1 MINKNTVD
9 FLSEQEEYIVSKM
22 KVLAWILLTTIL
34 LATTACQ
41 SDQNTL
47 EETNNVPEITQDY
60 GVIAE
65 GQLLPHQHVDLA
77 FNMSGKVT
85 EILQSESTF
94 VRKGQ
99 IIARLDNEDSLN
111 ASYAQAEANSKQALN
126 AVRAAELDLDQANN
140 NVQQSENTLAQVQL
154 EQPQITL
161 ESARARLEVISAQ
174 QSLDALQDTAT
185 LLPAQIENEIQLA
198 LTRIQ
203 TAQDSLPAI
212 DKPDVQYYAQQV
224 DLAQNAL
231 EQLRLNSTIIDI
243 GALTDAVDS
252 TADLVEDEK
261 EFLDKVQKAIDGC
274 QVNVD
279 GDDYTKLI
287 FSQDLTY
294 RNTLY
299 KSGTVY
305 DVDNW
310 IADELLD
317 DYATIV
323 SKATLTCDTSR
334 KVTIDGRKTTLEDAQ
349 ERYNDVVSQYDEAVE
364 QLGKSR
370 LQNTKLISTAESDL
384 AKAQRNLEWA
394 QSGEYSREGIIA
406 AANQSADDPAV
417 PQSVSLATQQLEADI
432 KLATAQLSDARNR
445 LSDLED
451 GIDPDA
457 LELSK
462 ASLDQAQAYLNY
474 TNTQIEQIQLRIS
487 QAKIS
492 VDLAK
497 VIEKSTLLSLN
508 TARTQMRASQAALE
522 LATQNLAHN
531 ELVAPWDGTIADLSL
546 TLDEYVQPGQPIATL
561 ADFSSWKV
569 ETDNLTEIE
578 VPDVSVGQNVN
589 INPDALPELELNGVV
604 SSISQLFTEKRGD
617 VTYTVTID
625 LEESD
630 PRLRWGMTMVVT
642 FRDA

>member
-1 MINKNTVD
+1 
-9 FLSEQEEYIVSKM
+9 M
-22 KVLAWILLTTIL
+22 KVLAWIVLITTM
-34 LATTACQ
+34 LATTSCQ
-41 SDQNTL
+41 SDENTTA
-47 EETNNVPEITQDY
+47 EIDSVPEIAQDY

-65 GQLLPHQHVDLA
+65 GQLLPYQHVDLSFSMA
-77 FNMSGKVT
+77 GKVT
-85 EILQSESTF
+85 EILQSESSF

-99 IIARLDNEDSLN
+99 IIARLDNKDSLN
-111 ASYAQAEANSKQALN
+111 ASYAQAEANAKQALN
-126 AVRAAELDLDQANN
+126 AVRAAELDLEQSNN

-154 EQPQITL
+154 EQPQLTL
-161 ESARARLEVISAQ
+161 ESTRARLDVISAQ
-174 QSLDALQDTAT
+174 QSLDSLQDTAT
-185 LLPAQIENEIQLA
+185 LLPAQIENEIQIA
-198 LTRIQ
+198 LTRIE

-212 DKPDVQYYAQQV
+212 DKPDVQYYSQQV
-224 DLAQNAL
+224 ELAQNAL
-231 EQLRLNSTIIDI
+231 EQLRLNSTILDI
-243 GALTDAVDS
+243 GTLTDAVDS

-261 EFLDKVQKAIDGC
+261 EFLDKVKKAIDGC

-279 GDDYTKLI
+279 GDDYTKLT

-317 DYATIV
+317 DYPTIV
-323 SKATLTCDTSR
+323 SKATLTCDTNR
-334 KVTIDGRKTTLEDAQ
+334 KVTVDSRKTTLEDAQ

-370 LQNTKLISTAESDL
+370 LQNKKLISSAESDL

-394 QSGEYSREGIIA
+394 QSGIYSREGIIA

-432 KLATAQLSDARNR
+432 KLAKAQLSDARNR
-445 LSDLED
+445 LSDLEN

-462 ASLDQAQAYLNY
+462 ARLDQALAYVNY
-474 TNTQIEQIQLRIS
+474 TDTQIQQIQLRIS
-487 QAKIS
+487 QATIS
-492 VDLAK
+492 VELAK
-497 VIEKSTLLSLN
+497 VGEKSALLSLN
-508 TARTQMRASQAALE
+508 TARTQMRASQAALDS
-522 LATQNLAHN
+522 ATQNLAHN
-531 ELVAPWDGTIADLSL
+531 ELVAPWDGTIADLPL

-561 ADFSSWKV
+561 ADFSVWKV

-578 VPDVSVGQNVN
+578 VPDVSVGQNVI
-589 INPDALPELELNGVV
+589 INPDAVPELKLNGKV

-642 FRDA
+642 FSDS

>member
-1 MINKNTVD
+1 M
-9 FLSEQEEYIVSKM
+9 SKM
-22 KVLAWILLTTIL
+22 KVLTWTVLITTM
-34 LATTACQ
+34 LATTSCQ
-41 SDQNTL
+41 SDENTTV
-47 EETNNVPEITQDY
+47 ETGSVPAITQDY

-65 GQLLPHQHVDLA
+65 GQLLPYQHVDLSFSMA
-77 FNMSGKVT
+77 GKVT
-85 EILQSESTF
+85 EILQSESSF

-99 IIARLDNEDSLN
+99 IIARLDNKDSLN
-111 ASYAQAEANSKQALN
+111 ASYAQAEANAKQSLN
-126 AVRAAELDLDQANN
+126 AVLAAELDLEQSNN
-140 NVQQSENTLAQVQL
+140 NVQQSENTLVQVQL
-154 EQPQITL
+154 EQPQLTL
-161 ESARARLEVISAQ
+161 ESTRARLDVISAQ
-174 QSLDALQDTAT
+174 QSLDSLQDTAT
-185 LLPAQIENEIQLA
+185 LLPAQIENEIQIA
-198 LTRIQ
+198 LTRIE

-212 DKPDVQYYAQQV
+212 DKPDVQYYSQQV
-224 DLAQNAL
+224 ELAQNAL

-243 GALTDAVDS
+243 GTLTDAVDS

-261 EFLDKVQKAIDGC
+261 EFLDKVKKAIDGC

-279 GDDYTKLI
+279 GDDYTKLT

-317 DYATIV
+317 DYPTIV
-323 SKATLTCDTSR
+323 SKATLTCDTNR
-334 KVTIDGRKTTLEDAQ
+334 KVTVDSRKTTLEDAQ

-370 LQNTKLISTAESDL
+370 LQNKKLISSAESDL

-394 QSGEYSREGIIA
+394 QSGIYSRAGIIA

-432 KLATAQLSDARNR
+432 KLAKAQLSDARNR
-445 LSDLED
+445 LSDLEN

-457 LELSK
+457 LALSK
-462 ASLDQAQAYLNY
+462 ARLDQALAYVNY
-474 TNTQIEQIQLRIS
+474 TDTQIQQIQLRIS
-487 QAKIS
+487 QATIS
-492 VDLAK
+492 VELAK
-497 VIEKSTLLSLN
+497 IGEKSALLSLN
-508 TARTQMRASQAALE
+508 TARTQMKASQAALDS
-522 LATQNLAHN
+522 ATQNLAHN
-531 ELVAPWDGTIADLSL
+531 ELVAPWDGTIADLPL

-561 ADFSSWKV
+561 ADFSIWKV

-578 VPDVSVGQNVN
+578 VPDVSVGQSVS
-589 INPDALPELELNGVV
+589 INPDALPELQLNGIV

-625 LEESD
+625 LEDSD

-642 FRDA
+642 FPDS

>member
-1 MINKNTVD
+1 M
-9 FLSEQEEYIVSKM
+9 SKM
-22 KVLAWILLTTIL
+22 KVLAWIVLITTM
-34 LATTACQ
+34 LATTSCQ
-41 SDQNTL
+41 SDENTTA
-47 EETNNVPEITQDY
+47 EIGSVPEIAQDY

-65 GQLLPHQHVDLA
+65 GQLLPYQHVDLSFSMA
-77 FNMSGKVT
+77 GKVT
-85 EILQSESTF
+85 EILQSESSF

-99 IIARLDNEDSLN
+99 IIARLDNKDSLN
-111 ASYAQAEANSKQALN
+111 ASYAQAEANAKQALN
-126 AVRAAELDLDQANN
+126 AVRAAELDLEQSNN

-154 EQPQITL
+154 EQPQLML
-161 ESARARLEVISAQ
+161 ESARARLDVISAQ
-174 QSLDALQDTAT
+174 QSLDSLQDTAT
-185 LLPAQIENEIQLA
+185 LLPAQIENEIQIA
-198 LTRIQ
+198 LTRIE
-203 TAQDSLPAI
+203 TAQDLLPAI
-212 DKPDVQYYAQQV
+212 DKPDVQYYSQQV
-224 DLAQNAL
+224 ELAQNAL
-231 EQLRLNSTIIDI
+231 EQLRLNSTILDI
-243 GALTDAVDS
+243 GTLTDAVDS

-261 EFLDKVQKAIDGC
+261 EFLDKVKKAIDGC

-279 GDDYTKLI
+279 GDDYTKLT

-317 DYATIV
+317 DYPTIV
-323 SKATLTCDTSR
+323 SKATLTCDTNR
-334 KVTIDGRKTTLEDAQ
+334 KVTVDSRKTTLEDAQ

-370 LQNTKLISTAESDL
+370 LQNKKLISSAESDL

-394 QSGEYSREGIIA
+394 QSGIYSREGIIA

-432 KLATAQLSDARNR
+432 KLAKAQLSDARNR
-445 LSDLED
+445 LSDLEN

-462 ASLDQAQAYLNY
+462 ARLDQALAYVNY
-474 TNTQIEQIQLRIS
+474 TDTQIQQIQLRIS
-487 QAKIS
+487 QATIS
-492 VDLAK
+492 VELAK
-497 VIEKSTLLSLN
+497 VGEKSALLSLN
-508 TARTQMRASQAALE
+508 TARTQMRASQAALDS
-522 LATQNLAHN
+522 ATQNLAHN
-531 ELVAPWDGTIADLSL
+531 ELVAPWDGTIADLPL

-561 ADFSSWKV
+561 ADFSVWKV

-578 VPDVSVGQNVN
+578 VPDVSVGQNVI
-589 INPDALPELELNGVV
+589 INPDALPELKLNGKV

-642 FRDA
+642 FSDS

>member
-1 MINKNTVD
+1 M
-9 FLSEQEEYIVSKM
+9 SKM
-22 KVLAWILLTTIL
+22 KVLAWVVLITTIL
-34 LATTACQ
+34 ATTSCQ
-41 SDQNTL
+41 SDENTTA
-47 EETNNVPEITQDY
+47 ETGSVPEIAQDY
-60 GVIAE
+60 GIIAE
-65 GQLLPHQHVDLA
+65 GQLLPYRHVDLSFSMA
-77 FNMSGKVT
+77 GKVT
-85 EILQSESTF
+85 EILQSESSF

-99 IIARLDNEDSLN
+99 IIARLDNKDRLD
-111 ASYAQAEANSKQALN
+111 ASYAQADANAKQALN
-126 AVRAAELDLDQANN
+126 VVLAAELDLEQANN

-154 EQPQITL
+154 EQPQLTL
-161 ESARARLEVISAQ
+161 ESTRARLDVISAQ
-174 QSLDALQDTAT
+174 QSLDSLQDTAT
-185 LLPAQIENEIQLA
+185 LLPAQIENEIQIA
-198 LTRIQ
+198 LTRIE

-212 DKPDVQYYAQQV
+212 DKPDVQYYSQQV
-224 DLAQNAL
+224 ELAQNAL

-252 TADLVEDEK
+252 TADLVEDEQ
-261 EFLDKVQKAIDGC
+261 EFLDKVKKAIDGC

-279 GDDYTKLI
+279 GDDYTKLT

-294 RNTLY
+294 RSTLY
-299 KSGTVY
+299 KSGTVH

-317 DYATIV
+317 DYPTIV
-323 SKATLTCDTSR
+323 SKATLTCDTNR
-334 KVTIDGRKTTLEDAQ
+334 KVTVDSRKTTLEDAQ

-364 QLGKSR
+364 QLEKSR
-370 LQNTKLISTAESDL
+370 LQNKKLISSAESDL

-394 QSGEYSREGIIA
+394 QSGKYSREGIIA
-406 AANQSADDPAV
+406 NANQSADDPAV

-432 KLATAQLSDARNR
+432 KLAKAQLSDARNR
-445 LSDLED
+445 LSDLEN
-451 GIDPDA
+451 GINPDS

-462 ASLDQAQAYLNY
+462 ARLDQALAYVNY
-474 TNTQIEQIQLRIS
+474 TDTQMEQIKLRIS
-487 QAKIS
+487 QATIS

-497 VIEKSTLLSLN
+497 VAEKSALLSLN
-508 TARTQMRASQAALE
+508 TARTQMRASQAALDS
-522 LATQNLAHN
+522 ATQNLANN
-531 ELVAPWDGTIADLSL
+531 ELVAPWDGTIADLPL
-546 TLDEYVQPGQPIATL
+546 ILDEYVQPGQPIATL
-561 ADFSSWKV
+561 ADFSVWKI

-589 INPDALPELELNGVV
+589 INPDALPELELNGIV

-642 FRDA
+642 FSDS

>member
-126 AVRAAELDLDQANN
+126 AVRSAELDLDQANN

-154 EQPQITL
+154 EQPQIPL

-287 FSQDLTY
+287 FIQDLTY

-334 KVTIDGRKTTLEDAQ
+334 KVTIDGRKTTLDDAQ

>member
-1 MINKNTVD
+1 M
-9 FLSEQEEYIVSKM
+9 SKM
-22 KVLAWILLTTIL
+22 KILAWIVLTTIL

-41 SDQNTL
+41 SDQNTA
-47 EETNNVPEITQDY
+47 EEAINLPAITQDY

-77 FNMSGKVT
+77 FNMAGKVT
-85 EILQSESTF
+85 EILQTESSF

-111 ASYAQAEANSKQALN
+111 ASHAQAEANAKQALN
-126 AVRAAELDLDQANN
+126 AVRAAELDLEQANN

-174 QSLDALQDTAT
+174 QSLDSLQDTAT

-212 DKPDVQYYAQQV
+212 DKPDVQYYSQQV

-261 EFLDKVQKAIDGC
+261 EFLDKVKKAIDGC

-279 GDDYTKLI
+279 GDDYTKLT

-305 DVDNW
+305 DVENW

-317 DYATIV
+317 DYDTIV

-370 LQNTKLISTAESDL
+370 LQNNKLISSAESDL

-394 QSGEYSREGIIA
+394 QSGKYSREGIIA

-445 LSDLED
+445 LSDLQD

-462 ASLDQAQAYLNY
+462 ANLDQAQAYLNY
-474 TNTQIEQIQLRIS
+474 TDTQVEQISLRIS
-487 QAKIS
+487 QATIS
-492 VDLAK
+492 VELAK
-497 VIEKSTLLSLN
+497 VGEKSALLSLN

-522 LATQNLAHN
+522 LATQNLSHN
-531 ELVAPWDGTIADLSL
+531 ELVAPWDGTIAELSL
-546 TLDEYVQPGQPIATL
+546 TLDEYVQPGQTISTL

-578 VPDVSVGQNVN
+578 VPVVSVGQKVS
-589 INPDALPELELNGVV
+589 INPDALPELELNGIV
-604 SSISQLFTEKRGD
+604 SSISQLYTEKRGD

-642 FRDA
+642 FPDT

>member
-1 MINKNTVD
+1 MINKNAVD

-334 KVTIDGRKTTLEDAQ
+334 KVTIDGRKTTLDDAQ

-604 SSISQLFTEKRGD
+604 RSISQLFTEKRGD

>member
-1 MINKNTVD
+1 MINKNAVD

-126 AVRAAELDLDQANN
+126 AVRSAELDLDQANN

-334 KVTIDGRKTTLEDAQ
+334 KVTIDGRKTTLDDAQ

-445 LSDLED
+445 LSDLEN

-474 TNTQIEQIQLRIS
+474 TNTQIDQIQLRIS

>member
-1 MINKNTVD
+1 
-9 FLSEQEEYIVSKM
+9 M
-22 KVLAWILLTTIL
+22 KVLAWIVLITTM
-34 LATTACQ
+34 LATTSCQ
-41 SDQNTL
+41 SDENTTA
-47 EETNNVPEITQDY
+47 EIDSVPEIAQDY

-65 GQLLPHQHVDLA
+65 GQLLPYQHVDLSFSMA
-77 FNMSGKVT
+77 GKVT
-85 EILQSESTF
+85 EILQSESSF

-99 IIARLDNEDSLN
+99 IIARLDNKDSLN
-111 ASYAQAEANSKQALN
+111 ASYAQAEANAKQALN
-126 AVRAAELDLDQANN
+126 AVRAAELDLEQSNN

-154 EQPQITL
+154 EQPQLTL
-161 ESARARLEVISAQ
+161 ESTRARLDVISAQ
-174 QSLDALQDTAT
+174 QSLDSLQDTAT
-185 LLPAQIENEIQLA
+185 LLPAQIENEIQIA
-198 LTRIQ
+198 LTRIE

-212 DKPDVQYYAQQV
+212 DKPDVQYYSQQV
-224 DLAQNAL
+224 ELAQNAL
-231 EQLRLNSTIIDI
+231 EQLRLNSTILDI
-243 GALTDAVDS
+243 GTLTDAVDS

-261 EFLDKVQKAIDGC
+261 EFLDKVKKAIDGC

-279 GDDYTKLI
+279 GDDYTKLT

-317 DYATIV
+317 DYPTIV
-323 SKATLTCDTSR
+323 SKATLTCDTNR
-334 KVTIDGRKTTLEDAQ
+334 KVTVDSRKTTLEDAQ

-370 LQNTKLISTAESDL
+370 LQNKKLISSAESDL

-394 QSGEYSREGIIA
+394 QSGIYSREGIIA

-432 KLATAQLSDARNR
+432 KLAKAQLSDARNR
-445 LSDLED
+445 LSDLEN

-462 ASLDQAQAYLNY
+462 ARLDQALAYVNY
-474 TNTQIEQIQLRIS
+474 TDTQIQQIQLRIS
-487 QAKIS
+487 QATIS
-492 VDLAK
+492 VELAK
-497 VIEKSTLLSLN
+497 VGEKSALLSLN
-508 TARTQMRASQAALE
+508 TARTQMRASQAALDS
-522 LATQNLAHN
+522 ATQNLAHN
-531 ELVAPWDGTIADLSL
+531 ELVAPWDGTIADLPL

-561 ADFSSWKV
+561 ADFSVWKV

-578 VPDVSVGQNVN
+578 VPDVSVGQNVI
-589 INPDALPELELNGVV
+589 INPDALPELKLNGKV

-642 FRDA
+642 FSDS

>member
-287 FSQDLTY
+287 FIQDLTY

-334 KVTIDGRKTTLEDAQ
+334 KVTIDGRKTTLDDAQ

-474 TNTQIEQIQLRIS
+474 TNTQIDQIQLRIS

>member
-126 AVRAAELDLDQANN
+126 AVRSAELDLDQANN

-287 FSQDLTY
+287 FIQDLTY

-317 DYATIV
+317 DYA
-323 SKATLTCDTSR
+323 
-334 KVTIDGRKTTLEDAQ
+334 
-349 ERYNDVVSQYDEAVE
+349 
-364 QLGKSR
+364 
-370 LQNTKLISTAESDL
+370 
-384 AKAQRNLEWA
+384 
-394 QSGEYSREGIIA
+394 
-406 AANQSADDPAV
+406 
-417 PQSVSLATQQLEADI
+417 
-432 KLATAQLSDARNR
+432 
-445 LSDLED
+445 
-451 GIDPDA
+451 
-457 LELSK
+457 
-462 ASLDQAQAYLNY
+462 
-474 TNTQIEQIQLRIS
+474 
-487 QAKIS
+487 
-492 VDLAK
+492 
-497 VIEKSTLLSLN
+497 
-508 TARTQMRASQAALE
+508 
-522 LATQNLAHN
+522 
-531 ELVAPWDGTIADLSL
+531 
-546 TLDEYVQPGQPIATL
+546 
-561 ADFSSWKV
+561 
-569 ETDNLTEIE
+569 
-578 VPDVSVGQNVN
+578 
-589 INPDALPELELNGVV
+589 
-604 SSISQLFTEKRGD
+604 
-617 VTYTVTID
+617 
-625 LEESD
+625 
-630 PRLRWGMTMVVT
+630 
-642 FRDA
+642 

>member
-126 AVRAAELDLDQANN
+126 AVRSAELDLDQANN

-334 KVTIDGRKTTLEDAQ
+334 KVTIDGRKTTLDDAQ

>member
-1 MINKNTVD
+1 M
-9 FLSEQEEYIVSKM
+9 SKM
-22 KVLAWILLTTIL
+22 KVLAWIVLITTM
-34 LATTACQ
+34 LATTSCQ
-41 SDQNTL
+41 SDENTTV
-47 EETNNVPEITQDY
+47 ETDSVPEIAQDY

-65 GQLLPHQHVDLA
+65 GQLLPYQHVDLSFSMA
-77 FNMSGKVT
+77 GKVT
-85 EILQSESTF
+85 EILQSESSF
-94 VRKGQ
+94 VKKGQ
-99 IIARLDNEDSLN
+99 IIARLDNKDSLD
-111 ASYAQAEANSKQALN
+111 ASYVQAEANAKQALN
-126 AVRAAELDLDQANN
+126 AVRAAELDLEQSNN

-154 EQPQITL
+154 EQPQLTL
-161 ESARARLEVISAQ
+161 ESTRARLDVISAQ
-174 QSLDALQDTAT
+174 QSLDSLQDTAT
-185 LLPAQIENEIQLA
+185 LLPAQIENEIQIA
-198 LTRIQ
+198 LTRIE

-212 DKPDVQYYAQQV
+212 DKPDVQYYSQQV
-224 DLAQNAL
+224 ELAQNAL
-231 EQLRLNSTIIDI
+231 EQLRLNSTILDI
-243 GALTDAVDS
+243 GTLTDAVDS

-261 EFLDKVQKAIDGC
+261 EFLDKVKKAIDGC

-279 GDDYTKLI
+279 GDDYTKLT

-317 DYATIV
+317 DYPTIV
-323 SKATLTCDTSR
+323 SKATLTCDTNR
-334 KVTIDGRKTTLEDAQ
+334 KVTVDSRKTTLEDAQ

-370 LQNTKLISTAESDL
+370 LQNKKLISSAESDL

-394 QSGEYSREGIIA
+394 QSGIYSREGIIA

-432 KLATAQLSDARNR
+432 KLAKAQLSDARNR
-445 LSDLED
+445 LSDLEN

-462 ASLDQAQAYLNY
+462 ARLDQALAYVNY
-474 TNTQIEQIQLRIS
+474 TDTQIQQIQLRIS
-487 QAKIS
+487 QATIS
-492 VDLAK
+492 VELAK
-497 VIEKSTLLSLN
+497 VGEKSALLSLN
-508 TARTQMRASQAALE
+508 TARTQMRASQAALDS
-522 LATQNLAHN
+522 ATQNLAHN
-531 ELVAPWDGTIADLSL
+531 ELVAPWDGTIADLPL

-561 ADFSSWKV
+561 ADFSVWKV

-578 VPDVSVGQNVN
+578 VPDVSVGQNVI
-589 INPDALPELELNGVV
+589 INPDAVPELKLNGKV

-642 FRDA
+642 FSDS

>member
-1 MINKNTVD
+1 M
-9 FLSEQEEYIVSKM
+9 SKM
-22 KVLAWILLTTIL
+22 KVLTWTVLITTM
-34 LATTACQ
+34 LATTSCQ
-41 SDQNTL
+41 SDENTTV
-47 EETNNVPEITQDY
+47 ETGSVPAITQDY

-65 GQLLPHQHVDLA
+65 GQLLPYQHVDLSFSMA
-77 FNMSGKVT
+77 GKVT
-85 EILQSESTF
+85 EILQSESSF

-99 IIARLDNEDSLN
+99 IIARLDNKDSLN
-111 ASYAQAEANSKQALN
+111 ASYAQAEANAKQSLN
-126 AVRAAELDLDQANN
+126 AVLAAELDLEQSNN

-154 EQPQITL
+154 EQPQLTL
-161 ESARARLEVISAQ
+161 ESTRARLDVISAQ
-174 QSLDALQDTAT
+174 QSLDSLQDTAT
-185 LLPAQIENEIQLA
+185 LLPAQIENEIQIALA
-198 LTRIQ
+198 QIE

-212 DKPDVQYYAQQV
+212 DKPDVQYYSQQV
-224 DLAQNAL
+224 ELAQNAL

-243 GALTDAVDS
+243 GTLTDAVDS

-261 EFLDKVQKAIDGC
+261 EFLDKVKKAIDGC

-279 GDDYTKLI
+279 GDDYTKLT

-317 DYATIV
+317 DYPTIV
-323 SKATLTCDTSR
+323 SKATLTCDTNR
-334 KVTIDGRKTTLEDAQ
+334 KVTVDSRKTTLEDAQ

-370 LQNTKLISTAESDL
+370 LQNKKLISSAESDL

-394 QSGEYSREGIIA
+394 QSGIYSRAGIIA

-432 KLATAQLSDARNR
+432 KLAKAQLSDARNR
-445 LSDLED
+445 LSDLEN

-457 LELSK
+457 LALSK
-462 ASLDQAQAYLNY
+462 ARLDQALAYVNY
-474 TNTQIEQIQLRIS
+474 TDTQIQQIQLRIS
-487 QAKIS
+487 QATIS
-492 VDLAK
+492 VELAK
-497 VIEKSTLLSLN
+497 IGEKSALLSLN
-508 TARTQMRASQAALE
+508 TARTQMKASQAALDS
-522 LATQNLAHN
+522 ATQNLAHN
-531 ELVAPWDGTIADLSL
+531 ELVAPWDGTIADLPL

-561 ADFSSWKV
+561 ADFSIWKV

-578 VPDVSVGQNVN
+578 VPDVSVGQSVS
-589 INPDALPELELNGVV
+589 INPDALPELQLNGIV

-625 LEESD
+625 LEDSD

-642 FRDA
+642 FPDS

>member
-1 MINKNTVD
+1 M
-9 FLSEQEEYIVSKM
+9 SKM
-22 KVLAWILLTTIL
+22 KVLTWAVLITTM
-34 LATTACQ
+34 LATTSCQ
-41 SDQNTL
+41 SDENTTV
-47 EETNNVPEITQDY
+47 ETGSVPAIAQDY

-65 GQLLPHQHVDLA
+65 GQLLPYQHVDLSFSMA
-77 FNMSGKVT
+77 GKVT
-85 EILQSESTF
+85 EILQSESSF

-99 IIARLDNEDSLN
+99 IIARLDNKDSLN
-111 ASYAQAEANSKQALN
+111 ASYAQAEANAKQSLN
-126 AVRAAELDLDQANN
+126 AVLAAELDLEQSNN
-140 NVQQSENTLAQVQL
+140 NVQQSENTLVQVQL
-154 EQPQITL
+154 EQPQLTL
-161 ESARARLEVISAQ
+161 ESTRARLDVISAQ
-174 QSLDALQDTAT
+174 QSLDSLQDTAT
-185 LLPAQIENEIQLA
+185 LLPAQIENEIQIALA
-198 LTRIQ
+198 QIE

-212 DKPDVQYYAQQV
+212 DKPDVQYYSQQV
-224 DLAQNAL
+224 ELAQNAL

-243 GALTDAVDS
+243 GTLTDAVDS

-261 EFLDKVQKAIDGC
+261 EFLDKVKKAIDGC

-279 GDDYTKLI
+279 GDDYTKLT

-317 DYATIV
+317 DYPTIV
-323 SKATLTCDTSR
+323 SKATLTCDTNR
-334 KVTIDGRKTTLEDAQ
+334 KVTVDSRKTTLEDAQ

-370 LQNTKLISTAESDL
+370 LQNKKLISSAESDL

-394 QSGEYSREGIIA
+394 QSGIYSRAGIIA

-432 KLATAQLSDARNR
+432 KLAKAQLSDARNR
-445 LSDLED
+445 LSDLEN

-462 ASLDQAQAYLNY
+462 ARLDQALAYVNY
-474 TNTQIEQIQLRIS
+474 TDTQIQQIQLRIS
-487 QAKIS
+487 QATIS
-492 VDLAK
+492 VELAK
-497 VIEKSTLLSLN
+497 IGEKSALLSLN
-508 TARTQMRASQAALE
+508 TARTQMRASQAALDS
-522 LATQNLAHN
+522 ATQNLAHN
-531 ELVAPWDGTIADLSL
+531 ELVAPWDGTIADLPL

-561 ADFSSWKV
+561 ADFSIWKV

-578 VPDVSVGQNVN
+578 VPDVSVGQSVS
-589 INPDALPELELNGVV
+589 INPDALPELQLNGIV

-625 LEESD
+625 LEDSD

-642 FRDA
+642 FPDS

>member
-1 MINKNTVD
+1 MINKNAVD

-287 FSQDLTY
+287 FIQDLNY

-305 DVDNW
+305 DVANW

-334 KVTIDGRKTTLEDAQ
+334 KVTIDGRKTTLDDAQ

-406 AANQSADDPAV
+406 SANQSADDPAV

-445 LSDLED
+445 LSDLEN

-474 TNTQIEQIQLRIS
+474 TNTQIDQIQLRIS

>member
-1 MINKNTVD
+1 M
-9 FLSEQEEYIVSKM
+9 SKM
-22 KVLAWILLTTIL
+22 KVLTWAVLITTM
-34 LATTACQ
+34 LATTSCQ
-41 SDQNTL
+41 SDENTTV
-47 EETNNVPEITQDY
+47 ETGSVPAIAQDY

-65 GQLLPHQHVDLA
+65 GQLLPYQHVDLSFSMA
-77 FNMSGKVT
+77 GKVT
-85 EILQSESTF
+85 EILQSESSF

-99 IIARLDNEDSLN
+99 IIARLDNKDSLN
-111 ASYAQAEANSKQALN
+111 ASYAQAEANAKQSLN
-126 AVRAAELDLDQANN
+126 AVLAAELDLEQSNN

-154 EQPQITL
+154 EQPQLTL
-161 ESARARLEVISAQ
+161 ESTRARLDVISAQ
-174 QSLDALQDTAT
+174 QSLDSLQDTAT
-185 LLPAQIENEIQLA
+185 LLPAQIENEIQIALA
-198 LTRIQ
+198 QIE

-212 DKPDVQYYAQQV
+212 DKPDVQYYSQQV
-224 DLAQNAL
+224 ELAQNAL

-243 GALTDAVDS
+243 GTLTDAVDS

-261 EFLDKVQKAIDGC
+261 EFLDKVKKAIDGC

-279 GDDYTKLI
+279 GDDYTKLT

-317 DYATIV
+317 DYPTIV
-323 SKATLTCDTSR
+323 SKATLTCDTNR
-334 KVTIDGRKTTLEDAQ
+334 KVTVDSRKTTLEDAQ

-370 LQNTKLISTAESDL
+370 LQNKKLISSAESDL

-394 QSGEYSREGIIA
+394 QSGIYSRAGIIA

-432 KLATAQLSDARNR
+432 KLAKAQLSDARNR
-445 LSDLED
+445 LSDLEN

-457 LELSK
+457 LALSK
-462 ASLDQAQAYLNY
+462 ARLDQALAYVNY
-474 TNTQIEQIQLRIS
+474 TDTQIQQIQLRIS
-487 QAKIS
+487 QATIS
-492 VDLAK
+492 VELAK
-497 VIEKSTLLSLN
+497 IGEKSALLSLN
-508 TARTQMRASQAALE
+508 TARTQMKASQAALDS
-522 LATQNLAHN
+522 ATQNLAHN
-531 ELVAPWDGTIADLSL
+531 ELVAPWDGTIADLPL

-561 ADFSSWKV
+561 ADFSIWKV

-578 VPDVSVGQNVN
+578 VPDVSVGQSVS
-589 INPDALPELELNGVV
+589 INPDALPELQLNGIV

-625 LEESD
+625 LEDSD

-642 FRDA
+642 FPDS